1 MTKIQQQAEKVLKSL
16 NKSVTAEL
24 DKKRRLGQYAVV
36 WKNGKVAYLFKENI
50 ETKDAT

>member
-1 MTKIQQQAEKVLKSL
+1 MTKIQQHAEKVLKSL

-36 WKNGKVAYLFKENI
+36 WKKGKVTYLYNEDNNRNCK
-50 ETKDAT
+50 